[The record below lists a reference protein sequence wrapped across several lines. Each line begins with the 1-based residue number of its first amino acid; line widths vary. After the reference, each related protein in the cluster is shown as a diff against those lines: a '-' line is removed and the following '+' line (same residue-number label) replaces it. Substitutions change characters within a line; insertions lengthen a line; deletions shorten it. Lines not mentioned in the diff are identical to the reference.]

1 MVSWVYA
8 VVLQQDQE
16 ILTGWHHSC
25 SQERD
30 GVLRHLPVWRC
41 FRGWPWGQRLK
52 GALGPRSKAT
62 QLNGCCINEPREP
75 ALAQTYK
82 MFITGAKLCSWDQ
95 QYKGKQDAD
104 LWTAVTRSN
113 HPAFVQ
119 GNKALTMTL
128 LSFCFTWQQGFEHTI
143 EMLPVISIYP
153 LADLC
158 H

>member
-1 MVSWVYA
+1 
-8 VVLQQDQE
+8 
-16 ILTGWHHSC
+16 
-25 SQERD
+25 
-30 GVLRHLPVWRC
+30 
-41 FRGWPWGQRLK
+41 
-52 GALGPRSKAT
+52 
-62 QLNGCCINEPREP
+62 
-75 ALAQTYK
+75 
-82 MFITGAKLCSWDQ
+82 MFTTGAKLCSQDQ
-95 QYKGKQDAD
+95 QRKGNRDAA

-119 GNKALTMTL
+119 GNKAFTVTL